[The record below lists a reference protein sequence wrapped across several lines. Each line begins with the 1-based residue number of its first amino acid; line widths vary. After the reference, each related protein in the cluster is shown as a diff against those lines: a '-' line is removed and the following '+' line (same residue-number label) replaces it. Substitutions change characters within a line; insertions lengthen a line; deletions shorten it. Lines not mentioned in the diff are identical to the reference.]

1 MRRQSHRRVLPA
13 VIAAA
18 GLLLA
23 GCGDSEP
30 SGQEPTDGQTGTEQ
44 ASGAATDGAGQ
55 APAENIEDGV
65 YAGNGVLLPVPDGF
79 TVNQQA
85 LSQGIV
91 AAVSQNGSQQLTA
104 QAVDT
109 AQLQGQGQDLDLD
122 TLVESVRSQIQAEP
136 TVDEEV
142 ELANAERAHRL
153 TYLEMPAQNQATPTE
168 GTESAAPQL
177 NSATIVIAESGDGV
191 VGEFSFSASAEEYDQ
206 AIADRLVAEAGFDP
220 DSDPPAVPQQQPSAP
235 ADGGTS
241 SGGNA
246 SEPATE
252 QSTEQST
259 DG

>member
-23 GCGDSEP
+23 GCGDGEQA
-30 SGQEPTDGQTGTEQ
+30 GQEPTDGQTGTEQ
-44 ASGAATDGAGQ
+44 TSGTATEGSAPD
-55 APAENIEDGV
+55 PAENIEDGV

-79 TVNQQA
+79 TVNPQA

-91 AAVSQNGSQQLTA
+91 AAVSQNGSQQLTG

-109 AQLQGQGQDLDLD
+109 SQLQGQSQDLDLD
-122 TLVESVRSQIQAEP
+122 TLVDSVRSQIQAEP
-136 TVDEEV
+136 AVDEEV

-177 NSATIVIAESGDGV
+177 NSATIVLAESGDGL
-191 VGEFSFSASAEEYDQ
+191 VGEFSYSASAEAYDQ
-206 AIADRLVAEAGFDP
+206 EIADVLVAEAGFDP
-220 DSDPPAVPQQQPSAP
+220 DSDPPAVPQQPTAP
-235 ADGGTS
+235 TDGGTS
-241 SGGNA
+241 SEGTA